1 RASKREIEMSK
12 RPRILLVSV
21 CAAFALLTATA
32 YAQNHAEIAAAF
44 DCTSTTATKVCF
56 TLTVSTTDL
65 PSAGRDISVTLLGHA
80 KGAPANDFVG
90 VSGPQTVHVDANLDN
105 AKIQVCFTGVNTP
118 SFDAFKL
125 DITAVGT
132 GFDVNGKTEVVLGP
146 FTNDCP

>member
-1 RASKREIEMSK
+1 VLHGASGGLRSALSDARQRARIRASKREIEMSK

-65 PSAGRDISVTLLGHA
+65 PSAGRDISVTLL
-80 KGAPANDFVG
+80 
-90 VSGPQTVHVDANLDN
+90 
-105 AKIQVCFTGVNTP
+105 
-118 SFDAFKL
+118 
-125 DITAVGT
+125 
-132 GFDVNGKTEVVLGP
+132 
-146 FTNDCP
+146 